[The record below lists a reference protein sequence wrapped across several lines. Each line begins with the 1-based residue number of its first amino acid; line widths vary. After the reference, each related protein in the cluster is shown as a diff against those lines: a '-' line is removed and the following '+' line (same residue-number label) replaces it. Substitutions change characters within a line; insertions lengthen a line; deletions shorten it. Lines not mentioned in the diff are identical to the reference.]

1 VLTARGRYA
10 PHRQSACLCCGLPSR
25 DNYWSLGGQS
35 IKTWSQQRIDT
46 RPWRS
51 LYVMAAVAIA
61 LATILNVI
69 SVQAQ
74 VGKSSSTGDTKPPV
88 VHVAPKKI
96 DFRKFHAG
104 MTSPPR
110 GVVFTNKSNA
120 DLAAP
125 AVAVSGTGFS
135 LFFNGC
141 ATTLSAGGSCTVS
154 VTFKPPSKGE
164 FHGSLTFNDGGA
176 KSPQKVKLDGIGL
189 AAVATATPTATATL
203 SPTPTPTVSTTPPR
217 APPRRRP

>member
-1 VLTARGRYA
+1 
-10 PHRQSACLCCGLPSR
+10 
-25 DNYWSLGGQS
+25 
-35 IKTWSQQRIDT
+35 
-46 RPWRS
+46 
-51 LYVMAAVAIA
+51 MAAVAIA

-69 SVQAQ
+69 TAHAR
-74 VGKSSSTGDTKPPV
+74 VGTNSSTTDAKLPL

-110 GVVFTNKSNA
+110 GVAFTNKSNA
-120 DLAAP
+120 DLATP

-141 ATTLSAGGSCTVS
+141 TTSLSAGGSCTVS

-164 FHGSLTFNDGGA
+164 FHGSLTFTDGGA

-189 AAVATATPTATATL
+189 AAVATATQL
-203 SPTPTPTVSTTPPR
+203 HRPPLTNH
-217 APPRRRP
+217 